1 MIFISY
7 TRFRSLPYLNQILND
22 SEGDHFLFVL
32 TVLESVV
39 GLPFTTNYTLKTA
52 LEDTSNLSI
61 FFVLIIFSFID
72 TH

>member
-1 MIFISY
+1 M
-7 TRFRSLPYLNQILND
+7 
-22 SEGDHFLFVL
+22 FVL